1 MKKRINFNFRGMFQ
15 IIRDQFSDSISEAEM
30 EKILEFQ
37 QHNMKHD
44 NDLINDENIKAGK
57 QTQTKKKV
65 AL

>member
-1 MKKRINFNFRGMFQ
+1 MFQ

-44 NDLINDENIKAGK
+44 NDLINEVK
-57 QTQTKKKV
+57 QWDLQ
-65 AL
+65 